1 MKINVAFHRNRRI
14 IWAVGY
20 LFIAILIGL
29 LHEDAYQEEQHERI
43 SKTQRSEKAFPS
55 IQTQKVRT

>member
-29 LHEDAYQEEQHERI
+29 LHEDAYQEEQSR
-43 SKTQRSEKAFPS
+43 QLNNLFG
-55 IQTQKVRT
+55 KVKVDDNL